1 LLNSIITASLNNRF
15 FVIMATLLIAGLGV
29 HSALRLPIDAV
40 PDLTNVQVQVMTEAP
55 ALSPLE
61 VEQFL
66 SFPVE
71 GAMSGLPDVEQI
83 RSISKFGISVVTV
96 VFQEGTDTYR
106 ARQLVGERLPRA
118 AEAIPTGYGT
128 PMLGPITT
136 ALGEVFQFQV
146 KATKESGYSAMDLR
160 TLLDWFI
167 AYQLRKVPGVTE
179 INAHGG
185 EYKTYQVEAD
195 PDRLASYRLS
205 MTDLFTALRS
215 NNANVGGGYLV
226 HEGEARYIRGVSQAR
241 SALDIAAIVI
251 DERNGVPVTVGDV
264 GTVRPAAM
272 IRAGLATRDGQ
283 GEIVTGL
290 VMMLIGQNG
299 RDVVERVKAEI
310 DQLQKSLPPGVTI
323 EPLYDRTHLIDHTL
337 NTVLHNLAAGGI
349 LVVLV
354 LLALLGNLRGGL
366 IVALAIPLSMLFA
379 ANVML
384 ASGISASLMSLGA
397 IDFGLIVDSSV
408 IMIENCVR
416 RLAHEGGSRPKA
428 EIVRDAA
435 IEVRKPT
442 MFGEL
447 IIAIVYLPILALHG
461 TEGKLFRPMALTVIF
476 ALAGSLLLSLTLMPV
491 LAALGLSDRARE
503 KEVWLIRWLKHLYQP
518 VLDAFIRHPIGAV
531 ILAVALTGASIP
543 FALNLGG
550 EFMPRLNEG
559 DLLIEAVRIPSAS
572 LEGAVAASTQIEN
585 LLKTIPEVR
594 LVYCKTG
601 RPEIAN
607 DVMGVHQTDVWTML
621 RPPDEWRKGLTR
633 DDLIE
638 EMNKLLTEHV
648 PGVKFGFSQ
657 PIEMRVNELV
667 AGVKSDVAVLIQG
680 PDLDVLRRLATEVEH
695 ILSRIDGAHDIKTP
709 TSGRL
714 PMLRINVRRDQL
726 ARYGIKASDVLDAVA
741 ALGGTTVGI
750 VFDNYKRHP
759 LRVRLPESWRNDA
772 EKIGSIRVVDPQGR
786 PIVLKDLAEI
796 VEEEGPSEVERENVQ
811 RRAVVGVNVR
821 GRDIAS
827 FVAEAQA
834 TIDAHVKL
842 PESGGYVLRWG
853 GQFEHLQTAT
863 KRLMIV
869 VPVAMLLIF
878 LLLYGT
884 FHSMRLAFLI
894 YTAVPMAATGG
905 VFALFLRQMPFS
917 VSAGVGFIALFGV
930 AVLNGLVWVS
940 AVEHLRQE
948 GVEPHQAAREAA
960 VVRLRPILMT
970 ALVAGLGFI
979 PMAIATTPGAE
990 IQRPLATVVIGGI
1003 ITSTVLSTL
1012 VLPSI
1017 YPWFADKSNAVEL

>member
-1 LLNSIITASLNNRF
+1 MLNSIIESSLNNRF
-15 FVIMATLLIAGLGV
+15 FVLMATLLVGGV
-29 HSALRLPIDAV
+29 GVYSALHLPIDAV
-40 PDLTNVQVQVMTEAP
+40 PDLTNVQVQVITEAP

-61 VEQFL
+61 VDSLL
-66 SFPVE
+66 SFPVS

-83 RSISKFGISVVTV
+83 RSISKFGVSVVTI
-96 VFQEGTDTYR
+96 VFKEGTDIFR
-106 ARQLVGERLPRA
+106 ARQLVGERLARA
-118 AEAIPTGYGT
+118 AEAIPPGYGT
-128 PMLGPITT
+128 PMLGPIAT

-146 KATKESGYSAMDLR
+146 KATKKSGLSPMDLR

-167 AYQLRKVPGVTE
+167 AYQLRGVEGVTE

-185 EYKTYQVEAD
+185 EMKTYQIEAD
-195 PDRLASYRLS
+195 PNELANRRLS
-205 MTDLFTALRS
+205 MTDLFNALRS

-226 HEGEARYIRGVSQAR
+226 REGEARYIRGVSQVR
-241 SALDIAAIVI
+241 NIDEIAAIVI
-251 DERNGVPVTVGDV
+251 DEFNGVPVTVRDV
-264 GTVRPAAM
+264 AKVYSAPM

-299 RDVVERVKAEI
+299 REVVNRVKAEI
-310 DQLQKSLPPGVTI
+310 ERLNKSLPPGVTI
-323 EPLYDRTHLIDHTL
+323 EPLYDRTHLINQTL
-337 NTVLHNLAAGGI
+337 NTVLHNLTAGGI
-349 LVVLV
+349 LVMAV
-354 LLALLGNLRGGL
+354 LLAMLGNLRGGL
-366 IVALAIPLSMLFA
+366 IVAVAIPLSMLFA

-384 ASGISASLMSLGA
+384 ATGISASLMSLGA

-416 RLAHEGGSRPKA
+416 RLGHEGGTRPKLD
-428 EIVRDAA
+428 IVRDAA

-447 IIAIVYLPILALHG
+447 IIAIVYLPILALQG
-461 TEGKLFRPMALTVIF
+461 TEGKLFRPMALTVVF

-491 LAALGLSDRARE
+491 LAAMGLSSRPQE
-503 KEVWLIRWLKHLYQP
+503 QEIRLLRWIKHLYQP
-518 VLDAFIRHPIGAV
+518 VLDAFIRHPFGAV
-531 ILAVALTGASIP
+531 ILALALLGVSVP
-543 FALNLGG
+543 VALNLGG

-559 DLLIEAVRIPSAS
+559 DLLIEGVRIPSAS
-572 LEGAVAASTQIEN
+572 LEGAVAVSTQVEN

-621 RPPDEWRKGLTR
+621 KPQDEWRPGLTR
-633 DDLIE
+633 DALIE
-638 EMNKLLTEHV
+638 EIDKLLSENV
-648 PGVKFGFSQ
+648 PGMKFGFSQ

-667 AGVKSDVAVLIQG
+667 AGVKSDVAALIRG
-680 PDLDVLRRLATEVEH
+680 PDLKVLRRLSLEVERVLGQ
-695 ILSRIDGAHDIKTP
+695 IRGAHDIKNP
-709 TSGRL
+709 TAGRL
-714 PMLRINVRRDQL
+714 PMLRIKVRRDQL
-726 ARYGIKASDVLDAVA
+726 ARYGIKASDVLDSVA
-741 ALGGTTVGI
+741 ALGGTTVGT
-750 VFDNYKRHP
+750 VFEDDKRHP
-759 LRVRLPESWRNDA
+759 LRVRLPESWRNDPD
-772 EKIGSIRVVDPQGR
+772 KIGSIRVVDPNGR
-786 PIVLKDLAEI
+786 PIPLKDLAEI
-796 VEEEGPSEVERENVQ
+796 AEEEGPNEVERENVQ
-811 RRAVVGVNVR
+811 HRAVVGVNVR

-834 TIDAHVKL
+834 AIDAHFKDSF
-842 PESGGYVLRWG
+842 PPGYILRWG
-853 GQFEHLQTAT
+853 GQFEHLQTAS

-878 LLLYGT
+878 LLLYST

-905 VFALFLRQMPFS
+905 VFALSLRGLPFS
-917 VSAGVGFIALFGV
+917 ISAGVGFIALFGV

-948 GVEPHQAAREAA
+948 GVEPHEAAREAA

-990 IQRPLATVVIGGI
+990 IQRPLATVVIGGL
-1003 ITSTVLSTL
+1003 ITSTLLTTL
-1012 VLPSI
+1012 VLPAV
-1017 YPWFADKSNAVEL
+1017 YPWFAPKARPAEL